1 MSLPYSESYDGFM
14 VNDTLKTARLSL
26 RLSQE
31 EFAKRIRD
39 AGHDAGEPNGASKRL
54 VARWEAGE
62 STPRPN
68 YARALERVTGV
79 PIEAL
84 GFPARVVP
92 DDKGGHDV
100 TAAESA
106 RESSTEVGA
115 KTEARDFS
123 GIWLSRY
130 EFYSSGRNEAY
141 VGAHH
146 VLLLQTGD
154 RITGRSVSANSLD
167 AGSSL
172 SLDLSV
178 ELNVVTGTWRER
190 TGPEGYYTGATY
202 HGVLQFLAEPTGRRL
217 VGKWIG
223 FGKDMDVNTGPWEL
237 SFLNAAT
244 TPAVIERYSEP
255 PTI

>member
-1 MSLPYSESYDGFM
+1 M

-39 AGHDAGEPNGASKRL
+39 AGKDAGEPNGASKRL
-54 VARWEAGE
+54 IARWEAGE
-62 STPRPN
+62 STPRPI

-84 GFPARVVP
+84 GFPARVAP
-92 DDKGGHDV
+92 DRKGGHDV
-100 TAAESA
+100 TSSESA
-106 RESSTEVGA
+106 GEASTEVGTTA
-115 KTEARDFS
+115 EINEFS
-123 GIWLSRY
+123 GIWVSRY

-141 VGAHH
+141 IGAHH

-154 RITGRSVSANSLD
+154 RITGRSISPNSLD

-172 SLDLSV
+172 TFDLSV
-178 ELNVVTGTWRER
+178 ERNVITGSWRER

-202 HGVLQFLAEPTGRRL
+202 HGAVQLLAEPTGRRL
-217 VGKWIG
+217 TGKWVG
-223 FGKDMDVNTGPWEL
+223 FGKDMDVNSGPWEL
-237 SFLNAAT
+237 SFLNAST
-244 TPAVIERYSEP
+244 TPAAIERYSEP
-255 PTI
+255 PTA

>member
-1 MSLPYSESYDGFM
+1 M

-39 AGHDAGEPNGASKRL
+39 AGDLAGEPNGASKRL
-54 VARWEAGE
+54 IARWEAGE
-62 STPRPN
+62 STPRPI

-92 DDKGGHDV
+92 DANGGHDM
-100 TAAESA
+100 TSAESVG
-106 RESSTEVGA
+106 ESA
-115 KTEARDFS
+115 TEAGAEVEAHGFS

-130 EFYSSGRNEAY
+130 EFYSSGRSEAY

-146 VLLLQTGD
+146 VLLLQSGD
-154 RITGRSVSANSLD
+154 RITGRSISSNSLD
-167 AGSSL
+167 PGSSL

-178 ELNVVTGTWRER
+178 ERNVITGTWRER

-202 HGVLQFLAEPTGRRL
+202 HGAVQLLAEPTGRRL

-237 SFLNAAT
+237 TFLNAST
-244 TPAVIERYSEP
+244 TPAAAGRYSEP
-255 PTI
+255 PAA